1 MQTLITSS
9 IYKGDENDMVLLKIE
24 IYITRLLVYIYKNL
38 TFLPLF
44 IRNKLLRYI
53 SRKTVGIT
61 ETMHKRNLL

>member
-9 IYKGDENDMVLLKIE
+9 IYKGGENDMVLLKIE

-53 SRKTVGIT
+53 SIKTFDIT
-61 ETMHKRNLL
+61 EAMHKRNLL